1 MDSRPGVR
9 SSRWWLRPLYWSVFL
24 IALQGAAPDTAHALH
39 LPIVIT
45 EVRFLNFGSCES
57 IPNTT
62 YTVDAAESPGVTG
75 CSSSNSAKFQI
86 TGHAG
91 AKVTIGFPNNQDTSN
106 GTETLN
112 VKFSKAPTGGNIRF
126 DGTGSLTVYI
136 GGNFKIPPGGLTT
149 SGLFFASPSP
159 ILTVVYK

>member
-1 MDSRPGVR
+1 MLR
-9 SSRWWLRPLYWSVFL
+9 SHFWSVVLL
-24 IALQGAAPDTAHALH
+24 IALRVAAPDTARATH

-91 AKVTIGFPNNQDTSN
+91 AKVTINIPNHQDASN
-106 GTETLN
+106 GTETLS

-126 DGTGSLTVYI
+126 DGTGKLTVYV
-136 GGNFKIPPGGLTT
+136 GGNFKIPPGGLAT
-149 SGLFFASPSP
+149 SGLFFASSAP
-159 ILTVVYK
+159 ILTVLYK

>member
-1 MDSRPGVR
+1 M
-9 SSRWWLRPLYWSVFL
+9 LRPLCWPVGLLF
-24 IALQGAAPDTAHALH
+24 ALLVAGPETARAQAA
-39 LPIVIT
+39 IVIT

-75 CSSSNSAKFQI
+75 CSSSSSAKFQI
-86 TGHAG
+86 TGDPG
-91 AKVTIGFPNNQDTSN
+91 AKVVISIPNNVDTSN

-112 VKFSKAPTGGNIRF
+112 VKLSKAPTGGNVSF
-126 DGTGSLTVYI
+126 DGTGNLTVYV

-149 SGLFFASPSP
+149 SGLFFASPAP